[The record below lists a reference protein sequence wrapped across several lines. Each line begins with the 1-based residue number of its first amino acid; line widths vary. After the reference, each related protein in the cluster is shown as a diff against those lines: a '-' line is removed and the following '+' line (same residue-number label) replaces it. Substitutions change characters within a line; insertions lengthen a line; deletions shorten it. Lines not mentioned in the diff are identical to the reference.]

1 MRISDWSSDVCS
13 SDLLAHVETADEV
26 GGHADAAEQRE
37 NMLRNQVVEHALA
50 GNRPFFLCVEGGRVV
65 LEILDQRPGLGA
77 FIQDL
82 GFAFIAQIGRASCRE
97 RVCQYVYISVVAVS
111 LKKKNTKVQTLS
123 IN

>member
-37 NMLRNQVVEHALA
+37 NMLQNPVVEHALA

-82 GFAFIAQIGRASCRE
+82 GFAFIDLAAARHP
-97 RVCQYVYISVVAVS
+97 
-111 LKKKNTKVQTLS
+111 LTLS
-123 IN
+123 SEGSCVGKGLCRTVRFRWETSYYK

>member
-37 NMLRNQVVEHALA
+37 NMLRNPVVEHALA

-77 FIQDL
+77 FLQDL
-82 GFAFIAQIGRASCRE
+82 GFAFIDLAAARHRLKIGRASCRE
-97 RVCQYVYISVVAVS
+97 RGCTYF
-111 LKKKNTKVQTLS
+111 
-123 IN
+123 